1 MVTKCTPFVGW
12 RMKIYTGR
20 GDEGMT
26 DLRDMSR
33 VSKTSARIEA
43 YGTVD
48 ELNALI
54 GTVVPTGHDDVDEQL
69 TGVQN
74 HLHVV
79 QADLANPDP
88 DEDDPVVREEHVD
101 QVEAWIDGYDDE
113 LEPLESFIL
122 PGGSEKGARLH
133 HARTV
138 CRRAERRVVALA
150 GEEQINDL
158 AVEYL
163 NRLSDGLF
171 TFARVVNEREG
182 ITADSPTY

>member
-1 MVTKCTPFVGW
+1 
-12 RMKIYTGR
+12 MKIYTGR
-20 GDEGMT
+20 GDEGKT

-54 GTVVPTGHDDVDEQL
+54 GTVLPTGHDDVDERL
-69 TGVQN
+69 SGTQN

-88 DEDDPVVREEHVD
+88 DEGDPVVRADHVD
-101 QVEAWIDGYDDE
+101 EVEDWIDSYDDE
-113 LEPLESFIL
+113 LDPLEQFVL
-122 PGGSEKGARLH
+122 PGGSDPGARLH

-150 GEEQINDL
+150 EEAETNGQV
-158 AVEYL
+158 VEYL
-163 NRLSDGLF
+163 NRLSDALF
-171 TFARVVNEREG
+171 TLGRVVNKREG
-182 ITADSPTY
+182 VREESPTY